1 MHFFHCYSIVL
12 DGWQSTVDPG
22 TGISMTEIVEEVP
35 TLTVAA
41 IIGVTLV
48 ILVAIVAVFLLGVLI
63 DCRQQ

>member
-1 MHFFHCYSIVL
+1 M
-12 DGWQSTVDPG
+12 DPG
-22 TGISMTEIVEEVP
+22 TGISVTEIVEETS

-41 IIGVTLV
+41 VIGVTLV